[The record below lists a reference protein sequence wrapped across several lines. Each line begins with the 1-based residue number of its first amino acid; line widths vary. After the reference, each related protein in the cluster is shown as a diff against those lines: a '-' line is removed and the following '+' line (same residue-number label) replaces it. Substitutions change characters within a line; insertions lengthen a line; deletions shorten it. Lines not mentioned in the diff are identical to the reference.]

1 LSSHIN
7 ARIVGTGSYVP
18 ETCIDNFELYAKQE
32 LSGFD
37 IDRARASIRK
47 VDDVESLSKEG
58 VFDRWVQQVTG
69 IRARRVL
76 DPQSGFTTE
85 DMCAQA
91 SLRALKSAGME
102 PTDLDLV
109 YMASLTCADEVPNG
123 ACTVADRIGA
133 PELGGYV
140 LNAACAGFVY
150 ALASAWAAI
159 VAGIAEQVLVVSGD
173 TLSRYVDYED
183 ARTAILFGDGAGA
196 AVLSKTDGDRGV
208 LGRPIMSGRYDRHPL
223 NMVGQG
229 WEAEDEPFPKLHM
242 EGGAR
247 IVRNAINTMAS
258 AAADSLETAGLGWD
272 DVDFVIPHQ
281 ANLRITMGL
290 EKQLDLEGVRVVHN
304 IREYGNMSATTVSLT
319 LDEVVRGRHGDVPDP
334 ATVVLTA
341 IGGGYTV
348 AAVTVRI

>member
-1 LSSHIN
+1 
-7 ARIVGTGSYVP
+7 
-18 ETCIDNFELYAKQE
+18 
-32 LSGFD
+32 
-37 IDRARASIRK
+37 
-47 VDDVESLSKEG
+47 
-58 VFDRWVQQVTG
+58 
-69 IRARRVL
+69 
-76 DPQSGFTTE
+76 
-85 DMCAQA
+85 
-91 SLRALKSAGME
+91 
-102 PTDLDLV
+102 
-109 YMASLTCADEVPNG
+109 
-123 ACTVADRIGA
+123 
-133 PELGGYV
+133 
-140 LNAACAGFVY
+140 
-150 ALASAWAAI
+150 
-159 VAGIAEQVLVVSGD
+159 
-173 TLSRYVDYED
+173 
-183 ARTAILFGDGAGA
+183 
-196 AVLSKTDGDRGV
+196 
-208 LGRPIMSGRYDRHPL
+208 
-223 NMVGQG
+223 
-229 WEAEDEPFPKLHM
+229 M